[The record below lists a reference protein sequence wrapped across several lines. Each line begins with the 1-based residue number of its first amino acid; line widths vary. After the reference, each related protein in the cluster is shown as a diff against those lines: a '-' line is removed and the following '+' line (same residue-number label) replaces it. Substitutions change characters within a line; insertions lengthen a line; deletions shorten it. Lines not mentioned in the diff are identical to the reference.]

1 MEKEKKQKIKTDKTP
16 FYKKSS
22 FKYSSLSTALIAVF
36 IILVIG
42 FNMLATFVSERFSV
56 DVDLTTSGDYSISD
70 DNKTVIE
77 SIDKP
82 VEIVV
87 TTSEE
92 YYTDGSYY
100 QALYANGLYDQTGGK
115 YMKQTVELLK
125 NYQKLN
131 SNITVKFVDAQTPAF
146 DDYRQQFSAYMD
158 TILYGDFIVYCEQT
172 GKHKFLSSDDLYTI
186 TTSDSSYYY
195 GSSTSVISG
204 SNVETAVTSALDF
217 TTSETDDIVTIV
229 TGYNSSDTSA
239 LQTLFEENNYQI
251 QTIDT
256 LMKDDIPEET
266 DILLL
271 AAPTVDLTSDEIKEI
286 DAFLNND
293 GKYGKNL
300 FYFGSSTQLST
311 PNLDALMLDWGIKFD
326 YGTVFETDENYTLS
340 SDGLNTAMMVNLA
353 DSDAATDIAA
363 DYQSSDFVGGSMR
376 PMTVAIEENSK
387 YHTYDMLVT
396 NDSTTVMP
404 NGASNDWRPASNAQT
419 QQYSAM
425 ILSVYVTGDKNN
437 EGEEIRSNVCA
448 FSGIECIT
456 WSTYYSTIK
465 TNNLLI
471 DTANYTINKDENSYV
486 FVNKEISTNAI
497 TVTEGQSNA
506 VKIIFWAVPVVIII
520 VGFVVYIRRKSR

>member
-1 MEKEKKQKIKTDKTP
+1 MNKEKKVKVETTDKIP
-16 FYKKSS
+16 FYKKAS
-22 FKYSSLSTALIAVF
+22 FKYSSLSTALIAGF
-36 IILVIG
+36 IILIIG
-42 FNMLATFVSERFSV
+42 FNMLAGFVAERFTL
-56 DVDLTTSGDYSISD
+56 DVDLTVSGDYSVSE
-70 DNKTVIE
+70 DNKAVIE

-82 VEIVV
+82 VEIIC

-100 QALYANGLYDQTGGK
+100 QALYTSGIYDKTGGK

-131 SNITVKFVDAQTPAF
+131 SNITLKFVDAQTPAF
-146 DDYRQQFSAYMD
+146 DDYRELFSAYMD
-158 TILYGDFIVYCEQT
+158 AILYGDYIVYCEET
-172 GKHKFLSSDDLYTI
+172 GKHKFLSNDDIYAI
-186 TTSDSSYYY
+186 TTDTSSYY
-195 GSSTSVISG
+195 SSTSVITG
-204 SNVETAVTSALDF
+204 SNVETAFTSALDY
-217 TTSETDDIVTIV
+217 TTSATDDIVTIV
-229 TGYNSSDTSA
+229 TGYNSSDTSE
-239 LQTLFEENNYQI
+239 LQTLFEENNYEI
-251 QTIDT
+251 HTIDT

-271 AAPTVDLTSDEIKEI
+271 AAPTVDLTLDEIKEI
-286 DAFLNND
+286 DAYLNNN

-326 YGTVFETDENYTLS
+326 YGTVFETDDNYALS

-353 DSDAATDIAA
+353 DSDAATDIGA
-363 DYQSSDFVGGSMR
+363 DYQGADFVGGSMR

-396 NDSTTVMP
+396 NDTATVMP
-404 NGASNDWRPASNAQT
+404 NGASDDWRPASDAAT

-425 ILSVYVTGDKNN
+425 ILSVYVTGDKDN

-448 FSGIECIT
+448 FSGIECIS

-471 DTANYTINKDENSYV
+471 DTANYTLNKDETSYT

-497 TVTEGQSNA
+497 TVTEGQTRV
-506 VKIIFWAVPVVIII
+506 VKVVFWAVPVVIIAI
-520 VGFVVYIRRKSR
+520 GVVVYFRRKSR